1 MKIRKLNK
9 KDTVAI
15 ITPGDNLP
23 DKYSNQKVFIKEYLC
38 YLGYKIVDLTNSQ
51 NTTYKKQA
59 QFLNRAF
66 QDQNIKAV
74 FPLCGGLRSIHTA
87 KYLDYNNISKNPK
100 ILCGYGSLSY
110 LLNRIAF
117 ESDIVTFYGPHLNS
131 VNPNSTKRESSY
143 TTKNFWSMLGEE
155 DFENPQSQQEQDNYL
170 AKFQK
175 DKNITIKNIFTSSEY
190 EKKEHDSY
198 FFHNKFAKDSN
209 ISGRTI
215 VSTLHQL
222 EELFNDIT
230 DIKNNYILILDF
242 FDPQSIN
249 YLKTLTNIKKSRI
262 FAKCNGLVIT
272 NITTH
277 GDFNIDHYYKRTE
290 ILQIIEDINNLFEN
304 NLNIELL
311 SLLVKNGM
319 DSPEKLALH
328 YILKDETSRVHT
340 HNIFN

>member
-23 DKYSNQKVFIKEYLC
+23 GKYSNQKVFIKEYLDS
-38 YLGYKIVDLTNSQ
+38 LGYRTVDLTNSTK
-51 NTTYKKQA
+51 TTYKKQA

-66 QDQNIKAV
+66 QDQNIKAI

-100 ILCGYGSLSY
+100 IICGYGSLSY

-131 VNPNSTKRESSY
+131 VNPNSTKRESDY
-143 TTKNFWSMLGEE
+143 TIKIFWSMLEEE
-155 DFENPQSQQEQDNYL
+155 DQENLPSQQKQEDYL

-175 DKNITIKNIFTSSEY
+175 DKNIIIKNIFTSPAY
-190 EKKEHDSY
+190 QKKGHDSY

-209 ISGRTI
+209 IYGRTM

-230 DIKNNYILILDF
+230 RIKNNYILVLDF
-242 FDPQSIN
+242 FDPQSVN
-249 YLKTLTNIKKSRI
+249 YLKILENIKKSHI

-277 GDFNIDHYYKRTE
+277 GDFNRDHYYERTE
-290 ILQIIEDINNLFEN
+290 VLQIIEDINNLFEN
-304 NLNIELL
+304 NLNILYGFPIGHCVNKLTIPINSEL
-311 SLLVKNGM
+311 SI
-319 DSPEKLALH
+319 DC
-328 YILKDETSRVHT
+328 KDGTMTFTSI
-340 HNIFN
+340 N